1 MHIAKRWAKYMKKR
15 EKYLG
20 PTRLGGS
27 GIHHAKWTHAT
38 LDYKVFK
45 NQ

>member
-1 MHIAKRWAKYMKKR
+1 MHIENKKNRWTKYMKKR
-15 EKYLG
+15 EKYSG

-27 GIHHAKWTHAT
+27 GWDPYAT